1 MRSQT
6 TTSCRIQV
14 VSLMLAELISMP
26 AHAEVIPGRWEKVS
40 DLELGTPVIVELKS
54 GDQVEGEIEGL
65 SESDVDIETHSA
77 RAVIP
82 KVDIQTITTRK
93 RGGVGEGAKNGALMG
108 ASVGVAL
115 GLVTVFTS
123 GSSDLT
129 DGGLILMGGT
139 TIGLSTVIGAM
150 LGAAAATGKERE
162 AIVVYKAPGVP
173 SASIN

>member
-6 TTSCRIQV
+6 TTSCRIQI
-14 VSLMLAELISMP
+14 VSLILAGLISLP
-26 AHAEVIPGRWEKVS
+26 VQAEVIPGRWEKVS
-40 DLELGTPVIVELKS
+40 DLELGTPIIVELKN
-54 GDQVEGEIEGL
+54 GDQVEGDIEGL

-82 KVDIQTITTRK
+82 KADIQTITTRK

-108 ASVGVAL
+108 ASVGAAL

-129 DGGLILMGGT
+129 DQGLALMGGI
-139 TIGLSTVIGAM
+139 TIGLSTVIGTM
-150 LGAAAATGKERE
+150 LGAAAAAGTERE
-162 AIVVYKAPGVP
+162 ATVVYKAPGAP
-173 SASIN
+173 SASVN

>member
-1 MRSQT
+1 MRFQT
-6 TTSCRIQV
+6 AKSCRIQLI
-14 VSLMLAELISMP
+14 SMMLAGLISMP

-54 GDQVEGEIEGL
+54 GDQVEGDIEGL

-82 KVDIQTITTRK
+82 KADIQTIITRK
-93 RGGVGEGAKNGALMG
+93 RGGVSEGAKNGALMG

-129 DGGLILMGGT
+129 DQGLALMGGI
-139 TIGLSTVIGAM
+139 TIGLSTVIGTM
-150 LGAAAATGKERE
+150 LGAAAAAGTKRE
-162 AIVVYKAPGVP
+162 AIVVYRTPRNP
-173 SASIN
+173 